1 MCTCTDAPSCI
12 SGCFLRY
19 SLTLS
24 QTPVKHLK
32 VRTLFYRQMTT
43 EQSCSNKQQDK
54 LLSSL
59 WTRKIACATV
69 MLPGAD
75 LHVCRQY
82 FAIAL
87 ALSYT
92 GVHSCCCS
100 RGAKPK
106 HPYMS
111 PTEQQGNQDCLQQT
125 HTPEQQILLDS
136 CYGSSRSSASST
148 SSRHSAS
155 SVSCWHSA
163 GST

>member
-24 QTPVKHLK
+24 QAPVKCLK
-32 VRTLFYRQMTT
+32 VSTIFYRQMTT
-43 EQSCSNKQQDK
+43 EKSCTNRQQDK

-59 WTRKIACATV
+59 WTREVACANV
-69 MLPGAD
+69 MPLGAD
-75 LHVCRQY
+75 VHVCRQC

-87 ALSYT
+87 ALSYM

-100 RGAKPK
+100 RGATPK
-106 HPYMS
+106 HPHRS

-125 HTPEQQILLDS
+125 HTPEQQISLDS
-136 CYGSSRSSASST
+136 CY
-148 SSRHSAS
+148 
-155 SVSCWHSA
+155 
-163 GST
+163 